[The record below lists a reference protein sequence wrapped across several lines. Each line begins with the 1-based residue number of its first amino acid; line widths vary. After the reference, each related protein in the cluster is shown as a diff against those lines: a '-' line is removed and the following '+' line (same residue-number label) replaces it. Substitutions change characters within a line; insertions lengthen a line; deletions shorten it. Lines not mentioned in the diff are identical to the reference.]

1 MYVWTTNVYVGN
13 SWLKAKQVRFSFEA
27 GKPNRRVKLLR
38 SECQTLH
45 ERPILYSLY
54 EYSGRRSYIEDPINK
69 APSSTTTTQKV

>member
-54 EYSGRRSYIEDPINK
+54 EYSGRRSHKEDPMNK
-69 APSSTTTTQKV
+69 ALSGTTTTQKV